1 VGGNLNWTPVT
12 VVRTSLAEVD
22 GTGMKRQLDLYG
34 LWKFG
39 PNAQLRISGNNL
51 FARKYETART
61 IDTYGLVQSIDTLAR
76 TYTTL
81 GVRVEL
87 KI

>member
-1 VGGNLNWTPVT
+1 VT
-12 VVRTSLAEVD
+12 LVQSSVAELD
-22 GTGMKRQLDLYG
+22 TTGMKRQLDVYG

-51 FARKYETART
+51 FARKYQTARVV
-61 IDTYGLVQSIDTLAR
+61 DTGGFVSSLDNQIR

-81 GVRVEL
+81 GVRLEL